1 MTMAAAIRRD
11 GGFEHVESELSR
23 LLGPRLRRGEP
34 LSKHTAFRL
43 GGPAAFFAEV
53 HTPEELA
60 GVYRLGRE
68 ESVPVFLLG
77 RGTNLLVRDGG
88 YEGIVVVLGGAFETV
103 EKLGEESGKAL
114 VRAGAGALNAQLVKF
129 CHGIGLVGIEFLGL
143 IPGTVGGAVRMNAG
157 AHGGEIREFLKGAR
171 IVTAEG
177 KIEDRSLENLQLSY
191 RRSGL
196 AAGDAVAWADLL
208 VPSGDV
214 ASARERMKEFSKH
227 RTATQPLSEPNAGS
241 IFKNP
246 FGNYAGRL
254 IESVGLKGFR
264 AGGARVSELHA
275 NFIVGSPQASS
286 ADVEKI
292 IEHVRSVVKAKTGET
307 LELEIQIIGEPL
319 PAASQAT
326 TGKKELS

>member
-1 MTMAAAIRRD
+1 MRHD
-11 GGFEHVESELSR
+11 GGGQRVETELSR
-23 LLGPRLRRGEP
+23 LLGPRLRLGEP

-53 HTPEELA
+53 NTAEELA
-60 GVYRLGRE
+60 AVFTLGRE
-68 ESVPVFLLG
+68 TDTPVFLLG

-88 YEGIVVVLGGAFETV
+88 YEGVIVVLGGDFERV
-103 EKLGEESGKAL
+103 EKLGTEGGKTL

-129 CHGIGLVGIEFLGL
+129 CHANGLAGIEFLGL

-157 AHGGEIREFLKGAR
+157 AHGGEVREFLKSAR

-177 KIEDRSLENLQLSY
+177 KIEDRSLEALGLSY

-196 AAGDAVAWADLL
+196 SAGDAVAWADLL
-208 VPSGDV
+208 VPAGDV
-214 ASARERMKEFSKH
+214 EAARERMREFSKH

-254 IESVGLKGFR
+254 IESAGLKGFQI
-264 AGGARVSELHA
+264 GGARVSELHA
-275 NFIVGSPQASS
+275 NFIVGSPEASS

-292 IEHVRSVVKAKTGET
+292 IDHVRSVVKAKTGEN
-307 LELEIQIIGEPL
+307 LELEIQIIGEPRT
-319 PAASQAT
+319 PASGG